1 MADRQ
6 REVGVKMSL
15 QVKYNILDYILQ
27 QTGSKPKRQGD
38 KYLIDPCPRCR
49 HFGHFYIYPKTQS
62 YYSFANCCNPTGGSL
77 VDAIMLFEGISLAE
91 AMRRVHGDEPPPD
104 KQKENEIKKLASLLN
119 EQVEGFFNACTAKY
133 KLLKDTEKQFAECGI
148 DWTDPYYRW
157 IRQGVRFYD
166 RVTTEFIEADYAKRV
181 QLMRNHN
188 DEYFFKLCP
197 EVVAIERI

>member
-1 MADRQ
+1 MAEKAKVVIELTQD
-6 REVGVKMSL
+6 
-15 QVKYNILDYILQ
+15 ILSYILRR
-27 QTGSKPKRQGD
+27 TGAKPRKRGD
-38 KYLIDPCPRCR
+38 KVLLNPCPICG
-49 HFGHFYIYPKTQS
+49 HKDHFYIYLNTNS
-62 YYSFANCCNPTGGSL
+62 YYSFSGCCGGGTL
-77 VDAIMLFEGISLAE
+77 VDWLMEYEGVSLAE